1 VTKRI
6 KFQGLIVG
14 DYYGDKEL
22 MHAFQTDMARYVQE
36 GKVRVCWFQ
45 GPVAVVWTEAPSV
58 CDCSMWLC
66 GAVCLQPQLRSCWF
80 C

>member
-1 VTKRI
+1 MQVVTKRI

-36 GKVRVCWFQ
+36 GKVCVCAGVK
-45 GPVAVVWTEAPSV
+45 GPWGWP
-58 CDCSMWLC
+58 
-66 GAVCLQPQLRSCWF
+66 
-80 C
+80 